1 MLLAHLLN
9 RIVTEGR
16 LKVILPDGRQRT
28 FGPGAP
34 PKVTLRINDW
44 RTVRRLGVR
53 PDLELGEAWMDQR
66 IQLEEGTLRD
76 LLAIACRALRELE
89 QTRWHQVQRRL
100 LRPLRYLAQFNP
112 LGRARRNVAHHYDLS
127 DELFDLFLDE
137 DRQYSCAYFQNGDES
152 LETAQQKKKRHIA
165 AKLCLEPGQ
174 EVLDIGSGW
183 GGMGLSLARYAPVN
197 VTGVTLSTEQLRVA
211 RARAQEAG
219 LDDRV
224 AFELQ
229 DYRERQGPYDRIV
242 SVGMFEHVGVT
253 HYREFFGHLRRLL
266 KPDGIA
272 LIHAIGRISPP
283 ARTNPWIAKYI
294 FPGGYCPALSE
305 VLRAVEKSRLWV
317 TDVEILRLHYAETLR
332 AWHDRFVANRE
343 RIKALYDERFCRM
356 WEYYLLASEAA
367 FRHLDHMVFQ
377 IQLSRDRRAVP
388 LTRDY
393 ISEAEDRLAALDGE
407 DRQGLKA
414 VKRTG

>member
-1 MLLAHLLN
+1 MLLEHLLR

-16 LKVILPDGRQRT
+16 LEVILPDGQRRM
-28 FGPGAP
+28 FGPAAP
-34 PKVTLRINDW
+34 PKVALRIDDW
-44 RTVRRLGVR
+44 RTVRRLGMR

-66 IQLEEGTLRD
+66 IQLEQGTLRD
-76 LLAIACRALRELE
+76 LLGIACRALRELE
-89 QTRWHQVQRRL
+89 QTRWHRVQRRL

-127 DELFDLFLDE
+127 EALFDLFLDE
-137 DRQYSCAYFQNGDES
+137 DRQYSCAYFQRGDES
-152 LETAQQKKKRHIA
+152 LEEAQQKKKRHLA
-165 AKLCLEPGQ
+165 AKLLLAPGQ

-183 GGMGLSLARYAPVN
+183 GGMGLTLARYAPVK
-197 VTGVTLSTEQLRVA
+197 VTGVTLSHEQLRVA
-211 RARAQEAG
+211 QARAQEAG
-219 LDDRV
+219 MGDRV
-224 AFELQ
+224 RFELQ
-229 DYRERQGPYDRIV
+229 DYRQQQRPYDRIV

-253 HYREFFGHLRRLL
+253 HYRSFFRHLRRLL
-266 KPDGIA
+266 KPDGVA
-272 LIHAIGRISPP
+272 VIHAIGRMSPP

-305 VLRAVEKSRLWV
+305 VLRAVEKAGLWV

-332 AWHDRFVANRE
+332 AWHERFTANRE
-343 RIKALYDERFCRM
+343 QVRALYDERFCRM
-356 WEYYLLASEAA
+356 WEYYLLASEAT

-388 LTRDY
+388 LSRDY
-393 ISEAEDRLAALDGE
+393 ITETEAHLAALDDE
-407 DRQGLKA
+407 QLQGLKA